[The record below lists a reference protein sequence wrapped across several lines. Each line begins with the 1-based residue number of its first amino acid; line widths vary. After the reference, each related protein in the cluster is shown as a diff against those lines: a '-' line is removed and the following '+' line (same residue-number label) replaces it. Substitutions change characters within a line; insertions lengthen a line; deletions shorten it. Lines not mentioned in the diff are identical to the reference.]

1 MRHKKVSRRFSRT
14 SSHRIAMMRNLSA
27 SLIEHEI
34 IKTTVEKA
42 KELRRFLEPLITKSK
57 TDNLHS
63 RRVVLSKL
71 DSKEAVKKLFN
82 DLGPRFVD
90 VNGGYLRIIK
100 AGFRAGDKADVCYIE
115 LTKRVDVSE
124 INDEV
129 LDPIE
134 QKQEKVEDASEITQS
149 KVTDEKPAAKEE
161 APKKPAA
168 KKPAAKEEAPKKP
181 ATKKPAAKEEAPK
194 KPAAK
199 KPAAKEEAP
208 KKPAAKKPAAK
219 KDKPKENWWSRFFK

>member
-14 SSHRIAMMRNLSA
+14 SSHRIAMMRNLA
-27 SLIEHEI
+27 VSLIEHEI

-57 TDNLHS
+57 SDNLHS

-82 DLGPRFVD
+82 DLGPRFVG

-115 LTKRVDVSE
+115 LTKRIEVSE
-124 INDEV
+124 TTDEV
-129 LDPIE
+129 LDPLE
-134 QKQEKVEDASEITQS
+134 QKEEKVEDASKITQS

-161 APKKPAA
+161 AS
-168 KKPAAKEEAPKKP
+168 
-181 ATKKPAAKEEAPK
+181 KKPAAKEEAPK

-199 KPAAKEEAP
+199 KPATKEEAPKKPEAKKPAAKKPDAKEEAP

>member
-14 SSHRIAMMRNLSA
+14 SSHRIAMMRNLAA

-57 TDNLHS
+57 SDNLHS

-82 DLGPRFVD
+82 DVGPRFVD

-115 LTKRVDVSE
+115 LTKRVEVSE
-124 INDEV
+124 TTDEA
-129 LDPIE
+129 LDPLE
-134 QKQEKVEDASEITQS
+134 QKEEIVEDASKITQS

-168 KKPAAKEEAPKKP
+168 KEEAPKKP
-181 ATKKPAAKEEAPK
+181 AAKKPVAKEEAPK

-199 KPAAKEEAP
+199 KPVAKEEAP

>member
-14 SSHRIAMMRNLSA
+14 SSHRIAMMRNLAA

-57 TDNLHS
+57 SDNLHS

-82 DLGPRFVD
+82 DVGPRFVD
-90 VNGGYLRIIK
+90 VNGGYLRIIR

-115 LTKRVDVSE
+115 LTKRVEVSE
-124 INDEV
+124 TPDEA
-129 LDPIE
+129 LDPLE
-134 QKQEKVEDASEITQS
+134 QKEEIVEDASKITQS

-168 KKPAAKEEAPKKP
+168 KEEAPKKP
-181 ATKKPAAKEEAPK
+181 AAKKPVAKEEAPK

-199 KPAAKEEAP
+199 KPVAKEEAP

>member
-14 SSHRIAMMRNLSA
+14 SSHRIAMMRNLAA

-115 LTKRVDVSE
+115 LTKRVDASE

-134 QKQEKVEDASEITQS
+134 QKQEKVEDAPEITQS
-149 KVTDEKPAAKEE
+149 KVSDE
-161 APKKPAA
+161 KPAA
-168 KKPAAKEEAPKKP
+168 KKPAA
-181 ATKKPAAKEEAPK
+181 KKPAAKEEAPK

>member
-14 SSHRIAMMRNLSA
+14 SSHRIAMMRNLAA

-63 RRVVLSKL
+63 RRIVLSKL

-82 DLGPRFVD
+82 DLGPRFID

-134 QKQEKVEDASEITQS
+134 QKQEKVEDAPEITQS
-149 KVTDEKPAAKEE
+149 KVSD
-161 APKKPAA
+161 
-168 KKPAAKEEAPKKP
+168 
-181 ATKKPAAKEEAPK
+181 KKPAAKEEAPK

-208 KKPAAKKPAAK
+208 KTPAAK

>member
-1 MRHKKVSRRFSRT
+1 
-14 SSHRIAMMRNLSA
+14 MMRNLAA

-57 TDNLHS
+57 SDNLHS

-82 DLGPRFVD
+82 DVGPRFVD
-90 VNGGYLRIIK
+90 VNGGYLRIIR

-115 LTKRVDVSE
+115 LTKRVEVSE
-124 INDEV
+124 TTDEA
-129 LDPIE
+129 LDPLE
-134 QKQEKVEDASEITQS
+134 QKEEIVEDASKITQS

-168 KKPAAKEEAPKKP
+168 KEEAPKKP
-181 ATKKPAAKEEAPK
+181 AAKKPVAKEEAPK

-199 KPAAKEEAP
+199 KPVAKEEAP

>member
-14 SSHRIAMMRNLSA
+14 SSHRIAMMRNLA
-27 SLIEHEI
+27 VSLIEHEI

-57 TDNLHS
+57 SDNLHS

-82 DLGPRFVD
+82 DLGPRFVG

-115 LTKRVDVSE
+115 LTKRIEVSE
-124 INDEV
+124 TTDEV
-129 LDPIE
+129 LDPLE
-134 QKQEKVEDASEITQS
+134 QKEEKVEDAAKITQS
-149 KVTDEKPAAKEE
+149 KVTDEKPAAKESPKKPAAKKE

-168 KKPAAKEEAPKKP
+168 KEPAAKEEAPKKP
-181 ATKKPAAKEEAPK
+181 AAK

-208 KKPAAKKPAAK
+208 KKPAAKK
-219 KDKPKENWWSRFFK
+219 DKPKENWWSRFFK

>member
-1 MRHKKVSRRFSRT
+1 
-14 SSHRIAMMRNLSA
+14 MMRNLAA

-57 TDNLHS
+57 SDNLHS

-115 LTKRVDVSE
+115 LTKRVEVSE
-124 INDEV
+124 TTDEV
-129 LDPIE
+129 LDPLE
-134 QKQEKVEDASEITQS
+134 QKEEKVEDASKITQS
-149 KVTDEKPAAKEE
+149 KVTAEKPAAKEE

-181 ATKKPAAKEEAPK
+181 EAKKPAAK

>member
-14 SSHRIAMMRNLSA
+14 SSHRIAMMRNLAA

-134 QKQEKVEDASEITQS
+134 QNQEKVKDAPEITQS
-149 KVTDEKPAAKEE
+149 KVSDEKS
-161 APKKPAA
+161 
-168 KKPAAKEEAPKKP
+168 
-181 ATKKPAAKEEAPK
+181 AAKEEAPK

-208 KKPAAKKPAAK
+208 KKPAAKEEAPKKPAAKKPAAK
-219 KDKPKENWWSRFFK
+219 KDKPRENWWSRFFK

>member
-14 SSHRIAMMRNLSA
+14 SSHRIAMMRNLAA

-57 TDNLHS
+57 SDNLHS

-82 DLGPRFVD
+82 DVGPRFVD
-90 VNGGYLRIIK
+90 VNGGYLRIIR

-115 LTKRVDVSE
+115 LTKRVEVSE
-124 INDEV
+124 TKDEA
-129 LDPIE
+129 LDPLE
-134 QKQEKVEDASEITQS
+134 EKEEIVEDASKITQS

-161 APKKPAA
+161 AS
-168 KKPAAKEEAPKKP
+168 
-181 ATKKPAAKEEAPK
+181 KKPAAKEEAPK

-199 KPAAKEEAP
+199 KPATKEEAPKKPKAKKPAAKKPDAKEEVP

>member
-14 SSHRIAMMRNLSA
+14 SSHRIAMMRNLAA

-57 TDNLHS
+57 SDNLHS

-115 LTKRVDVSE
+115 LTKRVEVSE
-124 INDEV
+124 TTDEV
-129 LDPIE
+129 LDPLE
-134 QKQEKVEDASEITQS
+134 QKEEKVEDASKITQS
-149 KVTDEKPAAKEE
+149 KVTAEKPAAKEE

-181 ATKKPAAKEEAPK
+181 EAKKPAAK

>member
-14 SSHRIAMMRNLSA
+14 SSHRIAMMRNLAA

-57 TDNLHS
+57 SDNLHS

-71 DSKEAVKKLFN
+71 GSKEAVKKLFN
-82 DLGPRFVD
+82 DVGPRFVD
-90 VNGGYLRIIK
+90 VNGGYLRIIR

-115 LTKRVDVSE
+115 LTKRVEVSE
-124 INDEV
+124 TKDEA
-129 LDPIE
+129 LDPLE
-134 QKQEKVEDASEITQS
+134 QKEEIVEDASKITQS

-168 KKPAAKEEAPKKP
+168 KEEAPKKP
-181 ATKKPAAKEEAPK
+181 AAKKPVAKEEAPK

-199 KPAAKEEAP
+199 KPVAKEEAP

>member
-14 SSHRIAMMRNLSA
+14 SSHRIAMMRNLA
-27 SLIEHEI
+27 VSLIEHEI

-57 TDNLHS
+57 SDNLHS

-82 DLGPRFVD
+82 DLGPRFVG

-115 LTKRVDVSE
+115 LTKRIEVSE
-124 INDEV
+124 TTDEV
-129 LDPIE
+129 LDPLE
-134 QKQEKVEDASEITQS
+134 QKEEKVEDASKITQS
-149 KVTDEKPAAKEE
+149 TVTDEKPAAKEE
-161 APKKPAA
+161 TPKKPAA
-168 KKPAAKEEAPKKP
+168 KKPATKEEAPKKP
-181 ATKKPAAKEEAPK
+181 EAK

-199 KPAAKEEAP
+199 KPDAKEEAP

>member
-14 SSHRIAMMRNLSA
+14 SSHRIAMMRNLAA

-57 TDNLHS
+57 SDNLHS

-71 DSKEAVKKLFN
+71 GSKEAVKKLFN
-82 DLGPRFVD
+82 DLGPRFVG

-115 LTKRVDVSE
+115 LTKRIEVSE
-124 INDEV
+124 TTDEV
-129 LDPIE
+129 LDPLE
-134 QKQEKVEDASEITQS
+134 QKEEKVEDASKITQS
-149 KVTDEKPAAKEE
+149 KVTDEKPAAKESPKKPAAKKE

-168 KKPAAKEEAPKKP
+168 KE
-181 ATKKPAAKEEAPK
+181 PAAKEEAPK

-219 KDKPKENWWSRFFK
+219 KPAAKKDKPKENWWSRFFK

>member
-14 SSHRIAMMRNLSA
+14 SSHRIAMMRNLAA

-57 TDNLHS
+57 SDNLHS

-82 DLGPRFVD
+82 DVGPRFVD
-90 VNGGYLRIIK
+90 VNGGYLRIIR

-115 LTKRVDVSE
+115 LTKRVEVSE
-124 INDEV
+124 TTDEA
-129 LDPIE
+129 LDPLE
-134 QKQEKVEDASEITQS
+134 QKEEIVEDASKITQS

-161 APKKPAA
+161 APKNLLPR
-168 KKPAAKEEAPKKP
+168 KKHRKNLQPKNLLP
-181 ATKKPAAKEEAPK
+181 RKKHRKSLQPK
-194 KPAAK
+194 NLLPRK
-199 KPAAKEEAP
+199 KHRKSLQP
-208 KKPAAKKPAAK
+208 KNLLPRKISQKKIGGLV
-219 KDKPKENWWSRFFK
+219 SLSSL

>member
-14 SSHRIAMMRNLSA
+14 SSHRIAMMRNLAA

-57 TDNLHS
+57 SDNLHS

-82 DLGPRFVD
+82 DLGPRFVG
-90 VNGGYLRIIK
+90 VNGGYLRIIR

-115 LTKRVDVSE
+115 LTKRVEVSE
-124 INDEV
+124 TKDEA
-129 LDPIE
+129 LDPLE
-134 QKQEKVEDASEITQS
+134 QKEEKVEDAAKITQS
-149 KVTDEKPAAKEE
+149 KVTDEKPAVKESPKKPAAKEE

-168 KKPAAKEEAPKKP
+168 KE
-181 ATKKPAAKEEAPK
+181 PAAKEEAPK

-219 KDKPKENWWSRFFK
+219 KPAAKKDKPKENWWSRFFK

>member
-14 SSHRIAMMRNLSA
+14 SSHRIAMMRNLAA

-57 TDNLHS
+57 SDNLHS

-82 DLGPRFVD
+82 DLGPRFAG

-100 AGFRAGDKADVCYIE
+100 AGFRYGDNAPMAIIEFVDRDVE
-115 LTKRVDVSE
+115 AKRVDKKKK
-124 INDEV
+124 D
-129 LDPIE
+129 
-134 QKQEKVEDASEITQS
+134 QSEITENKDS
-149 KVTDEKPAAKEE
+149 KKESVS
-161 APKKPAA
+161 K
-168 KKPAAKEEAPKKP
+168 
-181 ATKKPAAKEEAPK
+181 
-194 KPAAK
+194 
-199 KPAAKEEAP
+199 
-208 KKPAAKKPAAK
+208 
-219 KDKPKENWWSRFFK
+219 

>member
-14 SSHRIAMMRNLSA
+14 SSHRIAMMRNLAA

-57 TDNLHS
+57 SDNLHS

-82 DLGPRFVD
+82 DLGPRFVG

-100 AGFRAGDKADVCYIE
+100 AGFRYGDSAPMAVIE
-115 LTKRVDVSE
+115 LVDRDEKARGKDSGPTQE
-124 INDEV
+124 QKKINQNDENKDQGTAV
-129 LDPIE
+129 
-134 QKQEKVEDASEITQS
+134 
-149 KVTDEKPAAKEE
+149 
-161 APKKPAA
+161 
-168 KKPAAKEEAPKKP
+168 
-181 ATKKPAAKEEAPK
+181 ATG
-194 KPAAK
+194 
-199 KPAAKEEAP
+199 
-208 KKPAAKKPAAK
+208 
-219 KDKPKENWWSRFFK
+219 

>member
-14 SSHRIAMMRNLSA
+14 SSHRIAMMRNLAA

-57 TDNLHS
+57 SDNLHS

-82 DLGPRFVD
+82 DVGPRFVD
-90 VNGGYLRIIK
+90 VNGGYLRIIR

-115 LTKRVDVSE
+115 LTKRVEVSE
-124 INDEV
+124 TTDEA
-129 LDPIE
+129 LDPLE
-134 QKQEKVEDASEITQS
+134 QKEEIVEDASKITQS

-168 KKPAAKEEAPKKP
+168 KEEAPKKP
-181 ATKKPAAKEEAPK
+181 AAKKPVAKEEAPK

-199 KPAAKEEAP
+199 KPVAKEEAP

>member
-14 SSHRIAMMRNLSA
+14 SSHRIAMMRNLAA

-57 TDNLHS
+57 SDNLHS

-115 LTKRVDVSE
+115 LTKRIEVSE
-124 INDEV
+124 TTDEV
-129 LDPIE
+129 LDPLE
-134 QKQEKVEDASEITQS
+134 QKEEKVEDASKITQS
-149 KVTDEKPAAKEE
+149 KVTDEKPAAKES
-161 APKKPAA
+161 PKKPAA
-168 KKPAAKEEAPKKP
+168 KEPAAKEEAPKKP
-181 ATKKPAAKEEAPK
+181 AAK

>member
-14 SSHRIAMMRNLSA
+14 SSHRIAMMRNLAA

-57 TDNLHS
+57 SDNLHS

-82 DLGPRFVD
+82 DLGPRFVG

-115 LTKRVDVSE
+115 LTKRIEVSE
-124 INDEV
+124 TTDEV
-129 LDPIE
+129 LDPLE
-134 QKQEKVEDASEITQS
+134 QKEEKVEDASKITQS
-149 KVTDEKPAAKEE
+149 KVTDEKPAAKESPKKPAAKKEAPKKPAAKEPAAKEE

-168 KKPAAKEEAPKKP
+168 KKPAAKE
-181 ATKKPAAKEEAPK
+181 
-194 KPAAK
+194 
-199 KPAAKEEAP
+199 PAAKEEAP

>member
-14 SSHRIAMMRNLSA
+14 SSHRIAMMRNLAA

-57 TDNLHS
+57 SDNLHS

-82 DLGPRFVD
+82 DLGPRFAG

-115 LTKRVDVSE
+115 LTKRIEVSE
-124 INDEV
+124 TTDEV
-129 LDPIE
+129 LDPLE
-134 QKQEKVEDASEITQS
+134 QKEEKVEDASKITQS
-149 KVTDEKPAAKEE
+149 KVIDEKPAAKES
-161 APKKPAA
+161 PKKPAA

-181 ATKKPAAKEEAPK
+181 AAKEPAAKKPAAKEEAPK

-208 KKPAAKKPAAK
+208 KKPAAKK
-219 KDKPKENWWSRFFK
+219 DKPKENWWSRFFK

>member
-1 MRHKKVSRRFSRT
+1 M
-14 SSHRIAMMRNLSA
+14 
-27 SLIEHEI
+27 
-34 IKTTVEKA
+34 
-42 KELRRFLEPLITKSK
+42 
-57 TDNLHS
+57 HS
-63 RRVVLSKL
+63 RRIVLSIL

-82 DLGPRFVD
+82 DLGPRFID

-134 QKQEKVEDASEITQS
+134 QKQEKVEDAPEITQS
-149 KVTDEKPAAKEE
+149 KVSDE
-161 APKKPAA
+161 
-168 KKPAAKEEAPKKP
+168 
-181 ATKKPAAKEEAPK
+181 
-194 KPAAK
+194 

>member
-14 SSHRIAMMRNLSA
+14 SSHRIAMMRNLAA

-57 TDNLHS
+57 SDNLHS

-82 DLGPRFVD
+82 DVGPRFVD
-90 VNGGYLRIIK
+90 VNGGYLRIIR

-115 LTKRVDVSE
+115 LTKRVEVSE
-124 INDEV
+124 TTDEA
-129 LDPIE
+129 LDPLE
-134 QKQEKVEDASEITQS
+134 QKEEIVEDASKITQS

-168 KKPAAKEEAPKKP
+168 KEEAPKKPAAKKTDTKEEAPKKP
-181 ATKKPAAKEEAPK
+181 EAK

>member
-14 SSHRIAMMRNLSA
+14 SSHRIAMMRNLAA

-57 TDNLHS
+57 SDNLHS

-82 DLGPRFVD
+82 DLGPRFVG

-115 LTKRVDVSE
+115 LTKRIEVSE
-124 INDEV
+124 TTDEV
-129 LDPIE
+129 LDPLE
-134 QKQEKVEDASEITQS
+134 QKEEKVEDAAKITQS
-149 KVTDEKPAAKEE
+149 KVTDEKPAAKESPKKPAAKKE

-168 KKPAAKEEAPKKP
+168 KEPAAKEEAPKKP
-181 ATKKPAAKEEAPK
+181 AAK

-208 KKPAAKKPAAK
+208 KKPAAKK
-219 KDKPKENWWSRFFK
+219 DKPKENWWSRFFK

>member
-14 SSHRIAMMRNLSA
+14 SSHRIAMMRNLAA

-57 TDNLHS
+57 SDNLHS

-82 DLGPRFVD
+82 DVGPRFVD
-90 VNGGYLRIIK
+90 VNGGYLRIIR

-115 LTKRVDVSE
+115 LTKRVEVSE
-124 INDEV
+124 TTDEA
-129 LDPIE
+129 LDPLE
-134 QKQEKVEDASEITQS
+134 QKEEIVEDASKITQS

-168 KKPAAKEEAPKKP
+168 K
-181 ATKKPAAKEEAPK
+181 EEAPK

-199 KPAAKEEAP
+199 KPVAKEEAP

>member
-14 SSHRIAMMRNLSA
+14 SSHRIAMMRNLAA

-57 TDNLHS
+57 SDNLHS

-82 DLGPRFVD
+82 DVGPRFVD
-90 VNGGYLRIIK
+90 VNGGYLRIIR

-115 LTKRVDVSE
+115 LTKRVEVSE
-124 INDEV
+124 TTDEA
-129 LDPIE
+129 LDPLE
-134 QKQEKVEDASEITQS
+134 QKEEIVEDASKITQS

-168 KKPAAKEEAPKKP
+168 K
-181 ATKKPAAKEEAPK
+181 EEAPK

-199 KPAAKEEAP
+199 NLLPP
-208 KKPAAKKPAAK
+208 KKHRKSLQPKNLLPRKKHRKSLQPKNLLPRKISQK
-219 KDKPKENWWSRFFK
+219 KIGGLVSLSSL

>member
-1 MRHKKVSRRFSRT
+1 
-14 SSHRIAMMRNLSA
+14 MMRNLAA

-57 TDNLHS
+57 SDNLHS

-82 DLGPRFVD
+82 DLGPRFVG

-115 LTKRVDVSE
+115 LTKRVEVSE
-124 INDEV
+124 TTDEV
-129 LDPIE
+129 LDPLE
-134 QKQEKVEDASEITQS
+134 QKEEKVEDASKITQS
-149 KVTDEKPAAKEE
+149 KVTDEKPAAKESPKKPAAKKEAPKKPAAKEPAAKEE

-168 KKPAAKEEAPKKP
+168 KKPAAKE
-181 ATKKPAAKEEAPK
+181 
-194 KPAAK
+194 
-199 KPAAKEEAP
+199 PAAKEEAP

>member
-14 SSHRIAMMRNLSA
+14 SSHRIAMMRNLAA

-57 TDNLHS
+57 SDNLHS

-82 DLGPRFVD
+82 DVGPRFVD

-115 LTKRVDVSE
+115 LTKRVEVSE
-124 INDEV
+124 TKDEA
-129 LDPIE
+129 LDPLE
-134 QKQEKVEDASEITQS
+134 QKEEIVEDASKITQS

-168 KKPAAKEEAPKKP
+168 KEEAPKKP
-181 ATKKPAAKEEAPK
+181 AAKKPVAKEEAPK

-199 KPAAKEEAP
+199 KPVAKEEAP

>member
-14 SSHRIAMMRNLSA
+14 SSHRIAMMRNLAA

-57 TDNLHS
+57 SDNLHS

-82 DLGPRFVD
+82 DVGPRFVD
-90 VNGGYLRIIK
+90 VNGGYLRIIR

-115 LTKRVDVSE
+115 LTKRVEVSE
-124 INDEV
+124 TTDEA
-129 LDPIE
+129 LDPLE
-134 QKQEKVEDASEITQS
+134 QKEEIVEDASKITQS

-168 KKPAAKEEAPKKP
+168 KEEAPKKPAAKKPDTKEEAPKKP
-181 ATKKPAAKEEAPK
+181 EAK

>member
-14 SSHRIAMMRNLSA
+14 SSHRIAMMRNLAA

-134 QKQEKVEDASEITQS
+134 QKQEKVEDAPEITQS
-149 KVTDEKPAAKEE
+149 KVSDE
-161 APKKPAA
+161 
-168 KKPAAKEEAPKKP
+168 
-181 ATKKPAAKEEAPK
+181 

-219 KDKPKENWWSRFFK
+219 EEATKKPAAKKPAAKKDKPKENWWSRFFK